1 MFVISKRRKCCND
14 PDIFCY
20 ICGCFTLPPQRRNI
34 NSFIK
39 KIYLAYFGVP
49 LGDQDKSWALHQVCT
64 TCVEILRSWSQGK
77 NAKLKFGVPM
87 VWREPKNHVDD
98 CYFCL
103 VNVKGFNKK
112 NKQHLQYP
120 NIHSAMRPIPHSD
133 KVLVPIFT
141 KLPDIDEDQLRSST
155 SSTNSDDDDKEQD
168 IAHEAWNAGRVSL
181 YSQSE
186 LNDLIRD
193 LNLPKQSAEV
203 LASRLQE
210 KHLLKACTSVSFYR
224 NREEKLRKYFQS
236 DGQLVYCTDVEGLLL
251 AMGLSA
257 YRKYVL
263 LHNGNQYR
271 SIPIGHFVT
280 LKENYEN
287 IKVVLKRLKYCVHQ
301 WLICVDLKMMNFLL
315 GQQGGHTK
323 HPCFLCYWNSRANEE
338 HWVRKEWPPR
348 NTIKTWRKNIV
359 NNLLIDRKN
368 IILPPLH
375 IKLGLMKQFV
385 KALDRSGDCFGYICS
400 TFPGLS

>member
-1 MFVISKRRKCCND
+1 M
-14 PDIFCY
+14 
-20 ICGCFTLPPQRRNI
+20 
-34 NSFIK
+34 
-39 KIYLAYFGVP
+39 
-49 LGDQDKSWALHQVCT
+49 
-64 TCVEILRSWSQGK
+64 

-133 KVLVPIFT
+133 KVPIPIFT

-210 KHLLKACTSVSFYR
+210 KHLLKAGTSVSFYR
-224 NREEKLRKYFQS
+224 NREEELRKYFQS

-257 YRKYVL
+257 YRSNDWRFFIDSSKRSLKCVL
-263 LHNGNQYR
+263 LHNGT
-271 SIPIGHFVT
+271 SMDP
-280 LKENYEN
+280 
-287 IKVVLKRLKYCVHQ
+287 
-301 WLICVDLKMMNFLL
+301 FL
-315 GQQGGHTK
+315 
-323 HPCFLCYWNSRANEE
+323 
-338 HWVRKEWPPR
+338 
-348 NTIKTWRKNIV
+348 
-359 NNLLIDRKN
+359 
-368 IILPPLH
+368 
-375 IKLGLMKQFV
+375 
-385 KALDRSGDCFGYICS
+385 
-400 TFPGLS
+400 